1 MKGRTGIEDI
11 LLNHNIRLVLVC
23 ALLFNLNLPQ
33 SVFIFPVFN
42 GVEVVPFIDAI
53 CRRGSVFHI
62 EDRCKTFFVK
72 ITDIIFVACISVVRS
87 VVRFGI
93 IGCKRETQ
101 RAVYIHISGSCSG
114 IFKVS
119 QSGDTGGIYVG
130 NTVNRAVGS
139 FHNAR
144 VNDGG
149 GVCLGSVSGIAVA
162 VWEVKWKAVVPGLSP
177 VAGNGSNAVQA
188 AAVRRV
194 RAVSDSVP
202 GVCGS
207 QKVSV
212 LQGNQCRNAET
223 LAACRASGKRLVSRE
238 VFFADRD
245 APGFQE
251 RRFCGSSGRDG
262 QRQRRQHRN
271 YHSSGSDNTQTT
283 FPQM

>member
-72 ITDIIFVACISVVRS
+72 ITDIIFVACIIPVRA

-101 RAVYIHISGSCSG
+101 RAVYIHIAGSGSGRFKSG
-114 IFKVS
+114 H
-119 QSGDTGGIYVG
+119 GGNTRGVYVG

-139 FHNAR
+139 FHNAW
-144 VNDGG
+144 VDDSG
-149 GVCLGSVSGIAVA
+149 GVCLGAVSGIAVA
-162 VWEVKWKAVVPGLSP
+162 VRKVKWEAVVPGFSAI
-177 VAGNGSNAVQA
+177 AGYGSDTVQT
-188 AAVRRV
+188 AAVRRI
-194 RAVSDSVP
+194 RAVNNSVP

-212 LQGNQCRNAET
+212 LQGNQSRNAKT
-223 LAACRASGKRLVSRE
+223 LAACRAPGKRFVPRE

-251 RRFCGSSGRDG
+251 RRFCGSCGRDG

-271 YHSSGSDNTQTT
+271 YHSSGSDNTQTA